1 MRNHRAYFLLKELS
15 VTAKRGRERERERER
30 ERAQSTMEISENL
43 KHEQLESKIMR
54 RDRIL
59 KASM

>member
-30 ERAQSTMEISENL
+30 GQSTMEISENL